1 MAHLHTRWLAAGA
14 MLVGIVAVVAAILV
28 IGGYDSARALGA
40 LWNGAFGSSYAVLSA
55 TLVRATPLLF
65 VGLAVGLAFR
75 AGVLN
80 IGAEGQLLAG
90 ATAAVAVGLVVGAL
104 PRAVALPLAL
114 IAGAMAGAAWSGVAG
129 WLKLRFGV
137 LEVISTLMLNFIA
150 TYLVSWLVRGPLQE
164 PTRVYPQTV
173 ELSEAVRLPLLFTG
187 HRAHVGLVLALM
199 LAGATWWMLTHTA
212 LGFRVRAVGAGAAA
226 ARSAGAIDPSRTAT
240 FVFLT
245 SGALA
250 GLGGAS
256 EATGV
261 TFALYE
267 GISPGYGYSAIAVA
281 LLARL
286 HPLAIIVS
294 ALLFGALEAGAAA
307 MQRDANVPSVLA
319 AVIEALLVLGVL
331 AFNHARTRGAAERGQ
346 AT

>member
-1 MAHLHTRWLAAGA
+1 MIRRADPRWTIPAATVA
-14 MLVGIVAVVAAILV
+14 MIAVAVAAILAL
-28 IGGYDSARALGA
+28 GGYDAPRAMAA
-40 LWNGAFGSSYAVLSA
+40 LWDGAFGSTYSVLSA

-90 ATAAVAVGLVVGAL
+90 AATAVAVGLAVGSL
-104 PRAVALPLAL
+104 PQIVALPLAL
-114 IAGAMAGAAWSGVAG
+114 AAGALAGAAWAGIAG

-137 LEVISTLMLNFIA
+137 LEVISTLMLNFVA
-150 TYLVSWLVRGPLQE
+150 TYVVSWLVRGPLQE
-164 PTRVYPQTV
+164 PTHAYPQTV
-173 ELSEAVRLPLLFTG
+173 SLLPSVQLPPLFSG
-187 HRAHVGLVLALM
+187 HRVHLGFVIAVTLAVVV
-199 LAGATWWMLTHTA
+199 WWFLTYTA
-212 LGFRVRAVGAGAAA
+212 AGFRVRAVGAG
-226 ARSAGAIDPSRTAT
+226 RSAAQSAGGINPSRTAAL
-240 FVFLT
+240 VFLA

-286 HPLAIIVS
+286 HPLVIILS

-307 MQRDANVPSVLA
+307 MQRDAAVPSVLA
-319 AVIEALLVLGVL
+319 SVVEALIVLGVL
-331 AFNHARTRGAAERGQ
+331 AFNRASTRRQG
-346 AT
+346 T

>member
-1 MAHLHTRWLAAGA
+1 MTPRVIATAT
-14 MLVGIVAVVAAILV
+14 VAATIIAVLV
-28 IGGYDSARALGA
+28 MLRAGGYDITQALAA
-40 LWNGAFGSSYAVLSA
+40 LWNGAFGTPYAVLSA

-65 VGLAVGLAFR
+65 VGLAVGIAFR

-90 ATAAVAVGLVVGAL
+90 AAAAVAVGLSVGDW
-104 PRAVALPLAL
+104 PRVVALPLTL
-114 IAGAMAGAAWSGVAG
+114 GAGVVAGAAWAGVAG

-137 LEVISTLMLNFIA
+137 LEVISTLMLNFVA
-150 TYLVSWLVRGPLQE
+150 SYGVSWLVRGPLQE
-164 PTRVYPQTV
+164 PTRIYPQTV
-173 ELSEAVRLPLLFTG
+173 ELSAAVRLPALIDG
-187 HRAHVGLVLALM
+187 HRVHLGLVLAVA
-199 LAGATWWMLTHTA
+199 LAVATWWILTQTA
-212 LGFRVRAVGAGAAA
+212 AGFRVRAVGASLSAAQ
-226 ARSAGAIDPSRTAT
+226 SAGGIRPTRTLAV
-240 FVFLT
+240 VFLA

-250 GLGGAS
+250 GLAGAS

-267 GISPGYGYSAIAVA
+267 GLSPGYGYSAIAVA

-286 HPLAIIVS
+286 HPLAIIAS

-319 AVIEALLVLGVL
+319 AVVEAMIILGAL
-331 AFNHARTRGAAERGQ
+331 AFERAREGGRRL
-346 AT
+346 